1 MDKILFMVFY
11 MIKGGEKFT
20 ALFVILFEIDY

>member
-1 MDKILFMVFY
+1 MVFY

>member
-1 MDKILFMVFY
+1 MVFY

-20 ALFVILFEIDY
+20 ARFVILFEIDY